1 MSAHQLKLVR
11 IGIAALACVAVAWA
25 FASTAFAAPF
35 LYVSN
40 QGSDNITP
48 FSVAADGT
56 LTAQPQ
62 VPAGESPLGS
72 AATPDGR
79 FLYVALNGPPDQ
91 VAGFAIAPDGTL
103 SPVPGSPFS
112 TGLNPTAVAVGEQG
126 KVLYVANFG
135 ADTVSTFSI
144 DQTNGTLSAVGSP
157 VATQDGPS
165 AVALS
170 PNGQFLFVPNF
181 GSQSIS
187 VFSVGGGGALTPVAG
202 SPFNQGGAFPA
213 AAQGDAV
220 VSPSGTHLYTSRQM
234 GHLINVFDIA
244 PSGAITPVAGSPFP
258 ALSPVSLAFDSEG
271 ATLYSASKGSN
282 LVQTFAV
289 DPNGAI
295 VAGPAAPAGSAPGG
309 LTVGLDGKTLFASNS
324 SGNNVSAY
332 TISGGA
338 LAAVAGSP
346 FATGGSAPSAR
357 HNAFVD
363 TDDEAAFELAGKTKQ
378 KVKLKGKKTK
388 VKVKITITAN
398 EGLTTVSSGTLK
410 GKGLKNAKLK
420 SVTSDLS
427 TAQTLKLTLKGKGK
441 KTGKKVAKLLGKKK
455 KVTAN
460 VKVDGTDPLG
470 NKQSRTLKV
479 TLKGKG
485 KKK

>member
-11 IGIAALACVAVAWA
+11 IGIAALVCVAFAWA
-25 FASTAFAAPF
+25 CAATAFAAPF

-48 FSVAADGT
+48 YSVAADGT

-62 VPAGESPLGS
+62 VPAGESPLGT

-91 VAGFAIAPDGTL
+91 VAGFAIAPDGAL
-103 SPVPGSPFS
+103 SAVPGSPFS
-112 TGLNPTAVAVGEQG
+112 TGLNPAAVAVGGEG

-135 ADTVSTFSI
+135 ADTISTFSI
-144 DQTNGTLSAVGSP
+144 DQTTGALSPAGAP

-181 GSQSIS
+181 GSGSIS

-202 SPFNQGGAFPA
+202 SPFALGGTF
-213 AAQGDAV
+213 QGDAV
-220 VSPSGTHLYTSRQM
+220 VAPDGAHLYTSRQL
-234 GHLINVFDIA
+234 GNVINAFTIA
-244 PSGAITPVAGSPFP
+244 PNGTLTAVAGSPFP
-258 ALSPVSLAFDSEG
+258 ALSPVALGFSSEG
-271 ATLYSASKGSN
+271 ATLFSASKGSN

-295 VAGPAAPAGSAPGG
+295 VAGPSSPAGSGPGG
-309 LTVGLDGKTLFASNS
+309 LTVGLDGKALFVNNS
-324 SGNNVSAY
+324 SGNSVSAY
-332 TISGGA
+332 AVAGGA
-338 LAAVAGSP
+338 LTAVAGSP

-363 TDDEAAFELAGKTKQ
+363 TDDEAAFELTGKAKQ

-388 VKVKITITAN
+388 VKVKVTITAN
-398 EGLTTVSSGTLK
+398 EGLTALSGGTLK

-420 SVTSDLS
+420 SITSDLT

-460 VKVDGTDPLG
+460 VKVDGTDSLG

-479 TLKGKG
+479 TLKGKS